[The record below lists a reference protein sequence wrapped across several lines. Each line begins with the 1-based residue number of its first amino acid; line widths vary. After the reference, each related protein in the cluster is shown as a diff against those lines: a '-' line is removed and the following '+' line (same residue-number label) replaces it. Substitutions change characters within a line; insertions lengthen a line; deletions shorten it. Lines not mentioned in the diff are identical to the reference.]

1 MAETAAPPTQISP
14 PTREVVTCQNCGRM
28 LVGEF
33 CHGCGQ
39 TSAVHRSF
47 LKELTDIFRN
57 IVNLDSRTFRTVLN
71 LFFRPGKL
79 TRDFVYGKRVGFLP
93 PFTLF
98 VASVFF
104 LFTYYSLLVGP
115 TYFAAKHYTKQ
126 ELLTEAH
133 YDVMQAQETLS
144 LSRQRLQKLSQ
155 ATKDGQKP
163 SATREVLRVTSE
175 VATDEI
181 RVSQAQQ
188 RLARI
193 QALPDSKI
201 TATGDPL
208 GISYIYKG
216 QDLLGN
222 GTQDILFE
230 IDAIAASITAET
242 GNAKEPEPVRL
253 ARHTVEILFQDNHPA
268 TFWDKSA
275 QLISLFAPS
284 GFHVETPWPA
294 LNERVNPN
302 LKDPKAFVKKFAA
315 SAHSFAILIVPASLP
330 FICLL
335 LAWRRD
341 TKLYDHVVFTL
352 YASAFLVLVF
362 IGFTILAHWIA
373 WADLLDYLFFV
384 CVIHLFFHLKHAYAL
399 RYATAFGLTAAFG
412 LIFAPFAILLF
423 FSSVVFLTA
432 I

>member
-1 MAETAAPPTQISP
+1 
-14 PTREVVTCQNCGRM
+14 M

-39 TSAVHRSF
+39 TSSVHRSF
-47 LKELTDIFRN
+47 LKEIADIFRN

-104 LFTYYSLLVGP
+104 LFTYYSLVVGP
-115 TYFAAKHYTKQ
+115 TYFAAKQYTKQ
-126 ELLTEAH
+126 ELITDAQD
-133 YDVMQAQETLS
+133 DVREAQETLS
-144 LSRQRLQKLSQ
+144 LSRQKLERLNQTP
-155 ATKDGQKP
+155 AVGQKP
-163 SATREVLRVTSE
+163 SATREVLRAKSD
-175 VATDEI
+175 VATDGI
-181 RVSQAQQ
+181 RVAQAQQ

-193 QALPDSKI
+193 QALPDGKI

-208 GISYIYKG
+208 GISYIYNG
-216 QDLLGN
+216 EDLLGN

-230 IDAIAASITAET
+230 IDAIAAGITAET

-253 ARHTVEILFQDNHPA
+253 ARNTVEILFQDNRQT

-284 GFHVETPWPA
+284 GFQVDTPWPA
-294 LNERVNPN
+294 LNQRVNPN
-302 LKDPKAFVKKFAA
+302 LKDPKAFIKKFAS

-335 LAWRRD
+335 LIWRRD

-373 WADLLDYLFFV
+373 WADLLDYLV
-384 CVIHLFFHLKHAYAL
+384 IICVIHLFFHLKHAYQMK
-399 RYATAFGLTAAFG
+399 YTTAFGLTLVFG
-412 LIFAPFAILLF
+412 LFFAPLAIFLF

>member
-1 MAETAAPPTQISP
+1 
-14 PTREVVTCQNCGRM
+14 M
-28 LVGEF
+28 LVGKF

-39 TSAVHRSF
+39 SSAVHRSY
-47 LKELTDIFRN
+47 LKEVTDIFRS

-126 ELLTEAH
+126 ELLNEVRAELA
-133 YDVMQAQETLS
+133 DAQKMLS
-144 LSRQRLQKLSQ
+144 VSQQKLQ
-155 ATKDGQKP
+155 ALGQT
-163 SATREVLRVTSE
+163 SETERNAQTTRELLSAKSE
-175 VATDEI
+175 VETDRA
-181 RVSQAQQ
+181 RVVQTEE

-193 QALPDSKI
+193 QALPEGKI
-201 TATGDPL
+201 TATGDPF
-208 GISYIYKG
+208 GISFIYKG
-216 QDLLGN
+216 EDLLGN
-222 GTQDILFE
+222 GSRDILFE
-230 IDAIAASITAET
+230 INAVAASITAET
-242 GNAKEPEPVRL
+242 GSAKEPEGVHL
-253 ARHTVEILFQDNHPA
+253 ARKSVLILSQDNHKA

-275 QLISLFAPS
+275 QLILLFAPS
-284 GFHVETPWPA
+284 GFQVETPWPA

-399 RYATAFGLTAAFG
+399 RYTTAFGLTAAFG
-412 LIFAPFAILLF
+412 LFFAPFAILLF

>member
-1 MAETAAPPTQISP
+1 
-14 PTREVVTCQNCGRM
+14 M
-28 LVGEF
+28 LVGKF

-39 TSAVHRSF
+39 SSAVHRSY
-47 LKELTDIFRN
+47 LKEVTDIFRS
-57 IVNLDSRTFRTVLN
+57 IVNLDSRTFRTVLS

-98 VASVFF
+98 VTSVFF

-115 TYFAAKHYTKQ
+115 TYFAAKQYTKQ
-126 ELLTEAH
+126 ELLTEVQDELA
-133 YDVMQAQETLS
+133 DAQRMFS
-144 LSRQRLQKLSQ
+144 LSQQKLHALSQ
-155 ATKDGQKP
+155 SSETGPNARE
-163 SATREVLRVTSE
+163 TRELLSAKSDVETGKTRV
-175 VATDEI
+175 VQI
-181 RVSQAQQ
+181 QQ

-193 QALPDSKI
+193 QALPEGKV
-201 TATGDPL
+201 TGTGDPF
-208 GISYIYKG
+208 GIIFIYKG
-216 QDLLGN
+216 EDLLGN
-222 GTQDILFE
+222 GSQDILFE
-230 IDAIAASITAET
+230 IDAATASIMAET
-242 GNAKEPEPVRL
+242 GSAKEPESVHL
-253 ARHTVEILFQDNHPA
+253 ARKSVLILSQESHQA
-268 TFWDKSA
+268 TIWDKGA
-275 QLISLFAPS
+275 QLILLFAPS

-362 IGFTILAHWIA
+362 ISFTILAHWIA

-412 LIFAPFAILLF
+412 LFFAPFAILLF
-423 FSSVVFLTA
+423 FSSVVLLTA